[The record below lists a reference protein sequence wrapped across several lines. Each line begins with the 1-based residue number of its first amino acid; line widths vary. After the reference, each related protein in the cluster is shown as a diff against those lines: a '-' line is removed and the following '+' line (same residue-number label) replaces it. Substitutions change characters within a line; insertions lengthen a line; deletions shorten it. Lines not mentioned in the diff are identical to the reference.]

1 MWVHYLLPILA
12 SKSGCNPLSRDL
24 ILQLVERLDI
34 FEIEHKFYLL
44 ILCIF
49 FLYFLDLNYILVPN
63 CGTLSSPFSHLF
75 SYF

>member
-1 MWVHYLLPILA
+1 MWVYCLLPILA

-44 ILCIF
+44 SYTF
-49 FLYFLDLNYILVPN
+49 FLV
-63 CGTLSSPFSHLF
+63 LF
-75 SYF
+75 GSKL